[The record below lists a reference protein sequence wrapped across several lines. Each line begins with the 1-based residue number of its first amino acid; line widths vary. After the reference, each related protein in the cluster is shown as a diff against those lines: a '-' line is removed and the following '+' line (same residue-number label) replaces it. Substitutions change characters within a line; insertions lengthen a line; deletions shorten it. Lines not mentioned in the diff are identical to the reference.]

1 MLMKIALF
9 SDVHGNSIA
18 LDGVLR
24 DIAAHGGVDAYW
36 VLGDLAAIG
45 PDPIGVLERLVALPH
60 VKFVRGNT
68 DRYVAFGDRPG
79 PTLEEAVADP
89 QLLPFLVEVANT
101 FAWTQGM
108 LTASGWLGWLKD
120 LPLELELTLPDG
132 TGLLGVH
139 ASPGRDDGAGIVPEN
154 TDDEIRQLWNG
165 CNASLVCVGHT
176 HLPWER
182 RWENRHIVNLGAVSL
197 SLTQDKQSSY
207 VLLEA
212 DKDGYR
218 VQYRSVAYDR
228 AAVIE
233 QLKAIGHPA
242 RGYLIRH
249 LCDPGE

>member
-176 HLPWER
+176 HLP
-182 RWENRHIVNLGAVSL
+182 
-197 SLTQDKQSSY
+197 Y
-207 VLLEA
+207 VLEVEGKLVINPGSVGQPRDGDPRAAWLELDLDEWTGRYHRVTYDAVGAGAAILEA
-212 DKDGYR
+212 GLPTALAER
-218 VQYRSVAYDR
+218 LQ
-228 AAVIE
+228 
-233 QLKAIGHPA
+233 IG
-242 RGYLIRH
+242 R
-249 LCDPGE
+249 